1 LNYSYFNGKGERLPA
16 RFNAREGKKR
26 GLPRLVH
33 AKSPKEK
40 SSMQRQELSNA
51 QAIVLA
57 VMLSMAILAN
67 LAAWGSAVWC
77 ERDLAKRGISIEE
90 ILKK

>member
-1 LNYSYFNGKGERLPA
+1 
-16 RFNAREGKKR
+16 
-26 GLPRLVH
+26 
-33 AKSPKEK
+33 
-40 SSMQRQELSNA
+40 MQRQELSNA

>member
-1 LNYSYFNGKGERLPA
+1 MRYIYFNGKGERPPA
-16 RFNAREGKKR
+16 RSNAREGKKR

-33 AKSPKEK
+33 ARSPKEK
-40 SSMQRQELSNA
+40 SSMRKELSKA
-51 QAIVLA
+51 QVTLLA
-57 VMLSMAILAN
+57 VMLSMTILTN
-67 LAAWGSAVWC
+67 LVAWGTAVWC